1 MRKIIAKIRVKTTNK
16 FLNIKNKLRNNTKMF
31 RKRVSEEK
39 KRPKSK
45 LKSYLFGFGTAL
57 SILGIT
63 FFTKSLPANANDAP
77 VPAPDQISP
86 APAKSSDEIVAT
98 LTGVATSLCA
108 TPVSSGSFL
117 VGIAYGVVVDIDIL
131 KAQRK

>member
-45 LKSYLFGFGTAL
+45 LKSYLF
-57 SILGIT
+57 
-63 FFTKSLPANANDAP
+63 
-77 VPAPDQISP
+77 
-86 APAKSSDEIVAT
+86 
-98 LTGVATSLCA
+98 
-108 TPVSSGSFL
+108 
-117 VGIAYGVVVDIDIL
+117 
-131 KAQRK
+131 